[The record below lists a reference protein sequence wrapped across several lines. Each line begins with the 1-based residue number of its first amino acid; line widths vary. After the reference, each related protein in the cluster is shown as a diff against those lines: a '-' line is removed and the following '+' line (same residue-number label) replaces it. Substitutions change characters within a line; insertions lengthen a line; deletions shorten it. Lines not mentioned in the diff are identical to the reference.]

1 MVKNY
6 SKDEK
11 NIYFY
16 GYDEKRYYF
25 CNYTYLYKG
34 TSHHRLLAGDY

>member
-11 NIYFY
+11 NIYLY
-16 GYDEKRYYF
+16 GYDEKRHYF
-25 CNYTYLYKG
+25 CNYTYYI
-34 TSHHRLLAGDY
+34 

>member
-16 GYDEKRYYF
+16 GYDEKRHYF
-25 CNYTYLYKG
+25 CNYTYLYKV
-34 TSHHRLLAGDY
+34 TIYDNTPNIE